1 MAFDFSTFDFKTL
14 QGAIHFR
21 SVESQFKGM
30 HFIYKYGHA
39 IFLDVLPFFKKIKVP
54 PHFIDIPLRNYFRKA
69 TPRNS
74 LQILLTKK
82 KNVIIADRTYAT
94 ASQHLELCQHI
105 IYHLNS
111 CQSIATSPRLCLLE
125 FLVHLR
131 PSPEG
136 AVYRVNVRT
145 YHILRRVLPQIGQAG
160 TIGERLFLQ
169 DVLRWTVDYLR
180 ERVNSRI
187 KY

>member
-1 MAFDFSTFDFKTL
+1 M
-14 QGAIHFR
+14 
-21 SVESQFKGM
+21 
-30 HFIYKYGHA
+30 
-39 IFLDVLPFFKKIKVP
+39 
-54 PHFIDIPLRNYFRKA
+54 
-69 TPRNS
+69 
-74 LQILLTKK
+74 
-82 KNVIIADRTYAT
+82 ADRTYAT

-111 CQSIATSPRLCLLE
+111 CQSIATSPRLYLLE

-145 YHILRRVLPQIGQAG
+145 YHILRRVLPQIGKAG